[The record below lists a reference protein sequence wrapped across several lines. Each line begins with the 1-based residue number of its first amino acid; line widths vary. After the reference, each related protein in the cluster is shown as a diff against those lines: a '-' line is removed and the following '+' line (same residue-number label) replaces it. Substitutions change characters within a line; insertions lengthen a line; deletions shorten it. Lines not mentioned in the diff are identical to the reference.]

1 MKTKTFKEHILSF
14 YRCLK
19 KRWYITIFFPIV
31 DMIAS
36 FLGIIGKNI
45 HDYSLFKPLFNGNNE
60 LKTTPQI
67 IISIIL
73 IASIILLLIKTIGDI
88 WTLKSEELQN
98 KVFYN
103 LCNLELDIRK
113 QLNDE
118 YCNIIFNKKEYCN
131 YYNNTIVQS
140 IYPAPFKNQQS
151 RLNSIKQIEEIIK
164 NSHTFICNRL
174 GIKDPNSLSIILYG
188 KNSSKEKWKS
198 VYNKNP
204 IIKDKSINNLIN
216 NKKSVYLSVLESPGS
231 HRFFLNKNNIS
242 SQYDNIISKN
252 EKKDG
257 SIGSIYIKDLS
268 IYDYNNKAIKSFI
281 LIIETKKVQ
290 FCNNDEFSKNL
301 CKRIFV
307 EIESMLTKELVRF
320 CLMEYIGLG
329 DKL

>member
-1 MKTKTFKEHILSF
+1 MKTKTFKDRILSF
-14 YRCLK
+14 YNWLK
-19 KRWYITIFFPIV
+19 KRWYITIFFPTI

-36 FLGIIGKNI
+36 FLGIIGQNI
-45 HDYSLFKPLFNGNNE
+45 YDYSLFKPLFDDNNE
-60 LKTTPQI
+60 LKTAPQI
-67 IISIIL
+67 IFSIIL
-73 IASIILLLIKTIGDI
+73 IASITLLLIKTIGDI
-88 WTLKSEELQN
+88 WTLESKEVEN

-131 YYNNTIVQS
+131 YYNNTTVQS

-198 VYNKNP
+198 VYNKNF
-204 IIKDKSINNLIN
+204 IINDKSINNLIN
-216 NKKSVYLSVLESPGS
+216 SQKSVFVSVLESPGS
-231 HRFFLNKNNIS
+231 HQFFLNKSSIP
-242 SQYDNIISKN
+242 SQYDNIISNNEKN
-252 EKKDG
+252 EG

-268 IYDYNNKAIKSFI
+268 VYDYNNKAIKSFI
-281 LIIETKKVQ
+281 LIIETKKVP
-290 FCNNDEFSKNL
+290 FCKDDEFSKNL

-329 DKL
+329 DQL